1 MYDEKAPST
10 KGKAER
16 FFRNGKFASCL
27 TLLAALVAF
36 CLSLVAILST
46 GDNKQLRQYSLLT
59 LNTSRLFQDVVKIRS
74 TNTARSPDLMALSSP
89 DASETVDPPVSPQVT
104 PRAVLP
110 DRVEARQLPPPSDLF
125 SWLESVG
132 SDLPQPTG
140 IPRPGGDPDTDPDP
154 DGDGGSVV
162 QELQGL
168 FNNLLGAASGAVGEE
183 IIQVVNRLV
192 AEVLDALGIK
202 DYYSL
207 YLDEFCSGDYTESGG
222 MDTDKCTSFDN
233 ALTLPGSS
241 SSSSTLQIGSTI
253 FDFSALNLPA
263 KLSSAGGTIT
273 QLTRA
278 LLALLALGTASSGL
292 LILLTPLLTILLS
305 LFLHPKRQPAVRLLL
320 TALAAL
326 ASTSLLTVA
335 AIETAILVLVSG
347 LVNGVGDGLGIEVQ
361 SGRRY
366 LALLWVSAG
375 AMLLATA
382 VWLWTWHVEYYVRRP
397 RPEGFS
403 DDGDDDDRHLS
414 SSSSSASAASGGG
427 SEWEAERGRPA
438 FRSRL
443 DPGSV
448 LHPRGPEAGVA
459 YS

>member
-1 MYDEKAPST
+1 MYDEKAAST

-16 FFRNGKFASCL
+16 FFRNGKFASYL
-27 TLLAALVAF
+27 TLLTALVAF
-36 CLSLVAILST
+36 CLSLVALLST
-46 GDNKQLRQYSLLT
+46 GDNKQLKQYSLLT
-59 LNTSRLFQDVVKIRS
+59 FNTSKLFQDVVKIRS
-74 TNTARSPDLMALSSP
+74 TNTARSLDLQPLYSP
-89 DASETVDPPVSPQVT
+89 DATETVDSPVSPQLT

-110 DRVEARQLPPPSDLF
+110 DRVEARQLPSPSDVM

-132 SDLPQPTG
+132 AGLPQPTG
-140 IPRPGGDPDTDPDP
+140 IPSPGEESDPDTDPDT
-154 DGDGGSVV
+154 DGEGGGFA

-183 IIQVVNRLV
+183 IIQVVNGLV
-192 AEVLDALGIK
+192 ADVLDALGIK

-207 YLDEFCSGDYTESGG
+207 YLDEYCSGDYTESGG
-222 MDTDKCTSFDN
+222 MDTDKCTSFGN
-233 ALTLPGSS
+233 ASPLPTSGI
-241 SSSSTLQIGSTI
+241 SSTLQIGTTT

-263 KLSSAGGTIT
+263 KLSSAGGTISH
-273 QLTRA
+273 LARA
-278 LLALLALGTASSGL
+278 LLALLALGTATSGL
-292 LILLTPLLTILLS
+292 LILLTPLLTILLP
-305 LFLHPKRQPAVRLLL
+305 LFSPQPPTRKRKLFIRLLL

-347 LVNGVGDGLGIEVQ
+347 LVNGIGDGLGIEVQ
-361 SGRRY
+361 KGGRY

-382 VWLWTWHVEYYVRRP
+382 VWLCTWHVEYYVRRP
-397 RPEGFS
+397 RQEGSS
-403 DDGDDDDRHLS
+403 DGGDNDSDRHLS
-414 SSSSSASAASGGG
+414 SSSSSAGGGG
-427 SEWEAERGRPA
+427 SEWEEAERGRPA

-448 LHPRGPEAGVA
+448 LNPRREEA
-459 YS
+459 